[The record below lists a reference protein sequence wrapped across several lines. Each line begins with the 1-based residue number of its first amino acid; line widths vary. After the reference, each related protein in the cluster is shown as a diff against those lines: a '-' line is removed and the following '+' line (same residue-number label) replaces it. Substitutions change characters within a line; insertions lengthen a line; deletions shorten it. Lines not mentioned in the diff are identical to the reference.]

1 MEDEEVVLLSWWASV
16 FSLRVKIA
24 LAEKGIDY
32 NKKEED
38 LFNKSPILVK
48 YNPVHKKV
56 PVLIHN
62 GKPICESLA
71 IVEYIDEVWTSSPSL
86 LPQDP
91 YQRANARF
99 WAGLTDKIYPCAR
112 RVRSGEVGEE
122 LEAAKVEL
130 VGLLKLLEGE
140 LGEKPF
146 FGGESF
152 GYIDVA
158 LVPFSCWFHTYETR
172 GGFVLDEECPRL
184 MDWVRRCME
193 RDSVSKALPD
203 PCKVFELNRELIK
216 KLAVQQ

>member
-1 MEDEEVVLLSWWASV
+1 MLITPDLSNDVIFGNLYKYYYSPIYFQLINWLSSQMEDEEVVLLSWWASV

-99 WAGLTDKIYPCAR
+99 WAGLTDKVRNIR
-112 RVRSGEVGEE
+112 RSSCH
-122 LEAAKVEL
+122 
-130 VGLLKLLEGE
+130 LLY
-140 LGEKPF
+140 
-146 FGGESF
+146 S
-152 GYIDVA
+152 
-158 LVPFSCWFHTYETR
+158 
-172 GGFVLDEECPRL
+172 
-184 MDWVRRCME
+184 
-193 RDSVSKALPD
+193 
-203 PCKVFELNRELIK
+203 
-216 KLAVQQ
+216 